1 MHKPINDYVAKLQI
15 STKQSYKNLSMYPLI
30 CPDNIELDYLLLDEA
45 LAGSV
50 LDIVEVNQGGSVP
63 DLKVV
68 NKAGKMVLLL
78 DGEEL
83 VGAKQN
89 RIINTTI
96 LIAANST
103 TTIPVS
109 CVEQG
114 RWSYRSNKV
123 FTARSG

>member
-114 RWSYRSNKV
+114 RWSYRSKNFPV
-123 FTARSG
+123 RSG